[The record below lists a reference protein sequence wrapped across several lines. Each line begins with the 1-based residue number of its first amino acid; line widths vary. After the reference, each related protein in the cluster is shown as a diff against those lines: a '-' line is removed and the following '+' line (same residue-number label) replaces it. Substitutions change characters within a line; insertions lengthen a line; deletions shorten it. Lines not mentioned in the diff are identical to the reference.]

1 MSLLWNWCTLY
12 VRGYE
17 NTIYILPPPAHRDCL
32 LIWKSYCETVFPVS
46 SVWKTEKCHFFGQ
59 LHFTICWYTYWLS
72 NLFKNFGLFYHPQ
85 MVKGLPPP
93 VHRDCLLI
101 WKSYCGTVFLVSP
114 VWKIE
119 KCRFFGS
126 LHFTI
131 YRYTY
136 WLSYLFNF
144 FA

>member
-1 MSLLWNWCTLY
+1 MFSHT
-12 VRGYE
+12 R
-17 NTIYILPPPAHRDCL
+17 LPPPVHRDCL

-46 SVWKTEKCHFFGQ
+46 S
-59 LHFTICWYTYWLS
+59 
-72 NLFKNFGLFYHPQ
+72 
-85 MVKGLPPP
+85 
-93 VHRDCLLI
+93 
-101 WKSYCGTVFLVSP
+101 

-136 WLSYLFNF
+136 WLSYPLKFLTQNAIYRWYFGLPWPWTGDCLSLWKSYCGTVFPVSSLWNSEKCCFFWSLDFAICSYTYWLSYLSKNFPLFYHP
-144 FA
+144 